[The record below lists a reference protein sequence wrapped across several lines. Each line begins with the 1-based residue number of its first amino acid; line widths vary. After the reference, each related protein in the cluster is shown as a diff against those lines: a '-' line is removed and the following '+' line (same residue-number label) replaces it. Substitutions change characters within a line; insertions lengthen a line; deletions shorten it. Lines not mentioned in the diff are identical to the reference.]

1 MPEDTRLQFEKW
13 QRLLVIA
20 STLLVLM
27 LLVAG
32 LIRVGLY
39 IHHTLLLFSL
49 SALLAYALDPLVEGI
64 RRLPGKRVP
73 QSASRS
79 DAAAQGLR
87 LAAPKQSI
95 QLMPRGVAI
104 FVVFTVL
111 LGLIGLGIYGLS
123 RPLASQIK
131 SLSDKRQLQAYKQR
145 ADVFLQHTDGRL
157 AGMGVH
163 SHLDDYLHDPSTIP
177 DSVKAGVASAEQLA
191 VPVLREF
198 AVSLGEAVFVLL
210 ITIYFLIYSHEMRRR
225 LNAHLPA
232 KLLRHAEIWEEDVN
246 RILGGFV
253 RGQLIIALV
262 MGASTA
268 LGCLALGIHIW
279 LLIGIFVAFAS
290 LIPVFGPYLGGIPAI
305 IAAVIGPTHL
315 GSPLAAAIA
324 VAALFV
330 IINEAGSKI
339 LYPRLV
345 GHAIGLHS
353 VLVLFVII
361 AGLEIDGIVGVL
373 FAAPLTA
380 IGIVT
385 LVHLYRFWLDL
396 PDSLLSVRSAAAE
409 IHNRRV
415 GDAGN
420 PPSHLSAPSGHLP

>member
-1 MPEDTRLQFEKW
+1 MPEDTRQQFEKW

-64 RRLPGKRVP
+64 RRLPGKRSP
-73 QSASRS
+73 R
-79 DAAAQGLR
+79 DAHSVAPEDGNTAQGLR
-87 LAAPKQSI
+87 FAPRRAPI
-95 QLMPRGVAI
+95 QLMPRGMAI

-111 LGLIGLGIYGLS
+111 LGLIGFGIYGLS
-123 RPLASQIK
+123 RPLASQVK

-145 ADVFLQHTDGRL
+145 ADIFLQHTDTRL
-157 AGMGVH
+157 DGMGVH
-163 SHLDDYLHDPSTIP
+163 SHFDDYLRDPSTIP
-177 DSVKAGVASAEQLA
+177 DSVKAGAVGAEQLA
-191 VPVLREF
+191 VPVLRAF

-210 ITIYFLIYSHEMRRR
+210 ITVYFLVYSHEMRRR
-225 LNAHLPA
+225 LNDHLPA

-305 IAAVIGPTHL
+305 IAAIIGPTHL
-315 GSPLAAAIA
+315 HSPVAAAIA

-361 AGLEIDGIVGVL
+361 AGLEIDGITGVL

-396 PDSLLSVRSAAAE
+396 PDSLLSVRSAGAA

-420 PPSHLSAPSGHLP
+420 PSVTS

>member
-1 MPEDTRLQFEKW
+1 MPEDTRQQFEKW

-64 RRLPGKRVP
+64 RRLPGRRRP
-73 QSASRS
+73 RGASS
-79 DAAAQGLR
+79 VAPAVDAAKGLHM
-87 LAAPKQSI
+87 AAHREPF

-123 RPLASQIK
+123 RPLASQVR

-145 ADVFLQHTDGRL
+145 ADVFLQHSDNRL

-198 AVSLGEAVFVLL
+198 AVSVGEAVFVLL
-210 ITIYFLIYSHEMRRR
+210 ITVYFLVYSREMRRR
-225 LNAHLPA
+225 LNAHLPG

-305 IAAVIGPTHL
+305 IAAIIGPTHL
-315 GSPLAAAIA
+315 GSPVAAAIA
-324 VAALFV
+324 VAALFI

-396 PDSLLSVRSAAAE
+396 PDSLLSVRSAGAE

-415 GDAGN
+415 GDVRN
-420 PPSHLSAPSGHLP
+420 PSVTS